1 MLYEERRTTLKHGQ
15 LDDYIAHLRDVV
27 TPSLNDGEIL
37 CLLSAAIGSPIESVL
52 QMTRYADYDEWRQAQ
67 SAYDPDRMEL
77 VADEGVRTVDE
88 RTIRTGSP
96 DSLTTASATLPSNSL
111 LIPERP

>member
-1 MLYEERRTTLKHGQ
+1 MLYEERRTTLKRGQ
-15 LDDYIAHLRDVV
+15 LDDCIAHLRDAV
-27 TPSLNDGEIL
+27 TPRIGDGEIL
-37 CLLSAAIGSPIESVL
+37 CLLSAAIGAPVESAL
-52 QMTRYADYDEWRQAQ
+52 QMTRFTDYDAWLKGQ
-67 SAYDPDRMEL
+67 SGYDSDRMEL